1 MVDFANFNTPGAH
14 NWILA
19 DLRAARSALGPLLR
33 GRSGP
38 LLIQSV
44 TTSGHF
50 LGDAGDTLGR
60 MKDRL
65 RESERL
71 YRQGN
76 SLVFLAGG
84 DRPRLGSLP
93 AAIAVD
99 GAITKTASAIVGNVV
114 MCQERKANSGGKG
127 ARLDQPLEYELQFPV
142 PQSVLQQL
150 VVSDGFM
157 DDLPEARYVF
167 SHPVFDE
174 DFQWLGPGYHASQKI
189 LVCGED
195 FEPAELGECMTLL
208 EPPGTTDDVL
218 LRLPPLTRRWVQGFH
233 WNSTVDLVNYLG
245 LALMIPLMPILVR
258 DGHPGGM
265 FWGNKPGI
273 GKSVAAQGLAV
284 LKDGVQASPTTVDGN
299 SREIENQ
306 IASELNDGRTVIFLD
321 NLKGSLNAPVIE
333 ANMTAKEV
341 GVRLFHLQKKLRRAN
356 DLLWLT
362 TTNDATPSE
371 DMLSRCVHV
380 RLHYEG
386 VPDTHRFVMT
396 EHELMGFLQ
405 ANRTGILAEL
415 AGMVTRWLD
424 AGRPMAP
431 AASRFA
437 VFGQVIGSVLAAN
450 GLTGFLTNT
459 VTEVR
464 EHSSKHQQLIAVAGR
479 VLDGMHQGFVWV
491 CECPLENADEEFK
504 RRPPPG
510 SPKEQKDW
518 VHLLQGEGVISATA
532 DTAQKRATAATQF
545 LRGVV
550 KVPVEVDVGEETI
563 RGMIVSRPL
572 GGRRMAYALAVDRL
586 PGGGSG
592 ADGAAA
598 GAVEHGADLIAA
610 EVAAPTAVTGVA
622 SELADDGADGGG
634 LWD

>member
-1 MVDFANFNTPGAH
+1 MVDFADFNSLGRH
-14 NWILA
+14 NWIHA
-19 DLRAARSALGPLLR
+19 DLRAARSALSSLLR

-50 LGDAGDTLGR
+50 LGGAGDTLSR
-60 MKDRL
+60 IKDSL

-84 DRPRLGSLP
+84 DRPRPGSLP
-93 AAIAVD
+93 TAIAVD
-99 GAITKTASAIVGNVV
+99 GVITKTAPAIVGNVV
-114 MCQERKANSGGKG
+114 MCQERKTNSGGKG
-127 ARLDQPLEYELQFPV
+127 ARLGQPLDYELQFPV

-174 DFQWLGPGYHASQKI
+174 DFRWLGPGYSDQQRI
-189 LVCGED
+189 LVCGDD
-195 FEPAELGECMTLL
+195 FEPADLGAPMTLL
-208 EPPGTTDDVL
+208 ETPRTIDDVL
-218 LRLPPLTRRWVQGFH
+218 FCLPPLIRSWVQGFH
-233 WNSTVDLVNYLG
+233 WNLPVDLVNYLG

-321 NLKGSLNAPVIE
+321 NLKGPLNAPVIE
-333 ANMTAKEV
+333 ATMTAKEV

-386 VPDTHRFVMT
+386 VPDAHRFVMT

-405 ANRTGILAEL
+405 SNRSGILAEL

-450 GLTGFLTNT
+450 GLSGFLTNT

-479 VLDGMHQGFVWV
+479 VLDGKHQGFLWV
-491 CECPLENADEEFK
+491 CEGPIENADEEFK
-504 RRPPPG
+504 RRPPPD
-510 SPKEQKDW
+510 SSKEQKDW
-518 VHLLQGEGVISATA
+518 VHLLQGEGVITATA
-532 DTAQKRATAATQF
+532 DTAQKRATAATLF

-550 KVPVEVDVGEETI
+550 KVPVEVEVGEETV
-563 RGMIVSRPL
+563 RAMIVSRPL
-572 GGRRMAYALAVDRL
+572 GARRRAYALAVDGV
-586 PGGGSG
+586 PGGGPG
-592 ADGAAA
+592 VARAATGPVEGEADLAAA
-598 GAVEHGADLIAA
+598 EAA
-610 EVAAPTAVTGVA
+610 TPTAVTAAARG
-622 SELADDGADGGG
+622 SDDDGVDGGG